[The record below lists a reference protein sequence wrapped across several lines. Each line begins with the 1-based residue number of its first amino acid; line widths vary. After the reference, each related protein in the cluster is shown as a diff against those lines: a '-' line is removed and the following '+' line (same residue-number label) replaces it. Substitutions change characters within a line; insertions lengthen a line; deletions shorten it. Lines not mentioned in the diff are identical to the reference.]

1 MRIPLLVLLIIS
13 FPAFSLN
20 ECGDK
25 SIRSSAIE
33 YENLETNLKN
43 MEEVKA
49 TDLNWRSS
57 SEISKEVFEYTKK
70 HNQIS
75 INQFA
80 RFDLNKD
87 GVDEIIIRSSTLS
100 GSGGQGFMF
109 LERQNGKWTEL
120 ISFTGGFILS
130 QLDVPKTFNQKYYT
144 ITQWRRFGN
153 ADTRQSFLAYK
164 NHKYQFI
171 SEQPVPLTVIYSKEF
186 QKMLL
191 DINWMCWAT
200 WN

>member
-1 MRIPLLVLLIIS
+1 MKFLSLAFLIIS
-13 FPAFSLN
+13 FSAFSQN

-25 SIRSSAIE
+25 RIRASESE
-33 YENLETNLKN
+33 YHNLETNLA
-43 MEEVKA
+43 MMREVKA
-49 TDLNWRSS
+49 TDLKWREG
-57 SEISKEVFEYTKK
+57 SEAPKEVFEYTKK
-70 HNQIS
+70 HDKIS
-75 INQFA
+75 INYFA

-87 GVDEIIIRSSTLS
+87 GVDEIIIRSSTFS

-120 ISFTGGFILS
+120 ISFTGGFVLS

-186 QKMLL
+186 QRMLL